1 VQPVSFVEIILMT
14 CVHENM
20 LRQSNWMVKWCLLS
34 KIQC

>member
-20 LRQSNWMVKWCLLS
+20 LRQSN
-34 KIQC
+34 